1 MIDPETDS
9 ENEDQEFVDQYDKQ
23 GVLLEKKFRTLEK
36 NNSLSD
42 MYHTGK
48 SLQDRPEYMT
58 MKSVKSQY

>member
-23 GVLLEKKFRTLEK
+23 GVLLDKKFRTLEK

-48 SLQDRPEYMT
+48 SL
-58 MKSVKSQY
+58 